1 MGRGCATVVKSME
14 NLFRMQWPMDVIVFV
29 FGAVIGSFLNVC
41 IYRLQREESIVWPGS
56 RCPKCGKT
64 IAWYD
69 NLPIV
74 SFLFLLGRCRACR
87 APISWRYPLVEAL
100 NGAGYLLLLR
110 QFGLMWPTLIYALFF
125 SALVVITFIDLDI
138 QIIPD
143 VISLPGIVIG
153 LAVSYWLPQG
163 FVSSLIGLLVGGGFF
178 WLVAEVGTRVLKQEA
193 MGGGD
198 IKLIAMVGAFLGWHN
213 VLLTIFLASLA
224 GAAVGLLF
232 MVLKG
237 WGRRTP
243 IPFGPFLAL
252 GAVLALFFG
261 TTIVEWYVGLGR

>member
-1 MGRGCATVVKSME
+1 ME
-14 NLFRMQWPMDVIVFV
+14 NLIRMRWPIEVMVCV

-41 IYRLQREESIVWPGS
+41 IYRLAREESIVWPGS
-56 RCPKCGKT
+56 RCPKCST
-64 IAWYD
+64 PIAFYD
-69 NLPIV
+69 NLPII
-74 SFLFLLGRCRACR
+74 SFLFLLGRCRKCR

-110 QFGLMWPTLIYALFF
+110 QFGLTWPALIYAVFF
-125 SALVVITFIDLDI
+125 SALVVVTFIDLDI

-153 LAVSYWLPQG
+153 LAVSHWLPQG
-163 FVSSLIGLLVGGGFF
+163 LINSLIGCAAGGLFF
-178 WLVAEVGTRVLKQEA
+178 WLVAEVGARLLKEEA

-198 IKLIAMVGAFLGWHN
+198 IKLIAMVGAFLGWQN
-213 VLLTIFLASLA
+213 VILTIFLASLT
-224 GAAVGLLF
+224 GAVVGLSF
-232 MVLKG
+232 MALKG

-252 GAVLALFFG
+252 GALLALFCG
-261 TTIVEWYVGLGR
+261 TTIWEWYVGLGR

>member
-1 MGRGCATVVKSME
+1 ME
-14 NLFRMQWPMDVIVFV
+14 NLFRMQWPIDVTVFV

-41 IYRLQREESIVWPGS
+41 IYRIQREESIVWPGS
-56 RCPKCGKT
+56 RCPTCGAS
-64 IAWYD
+64 IAFYD

-74 SFLFLLGRCRACR
+74 SFLLLLGRCRTCR

-100 NGAGYLLLLR
+100 NGTGYVLLLR
-110 QFGLMWPTLIYALFF
+110 QFGLTWPTLIYALFF
-125 SALVVITFIDLDI
+125 SALVVVTFIDLDI

-143 VISLPGIVIG
+143 VISLPGIAIG

-163 FVSSLIGLLVGGGFF
+163 FVNSLIGCLVGGGFF
-178 WLVAEVGTRVLKQEA
+178 WLVAELGARILKQEA

-198 IKLIAMVGAFLGWHN
+198 IKLIAMVGAFVGWHN
-213 VLLTIFLASLA
+213 VLLTIFLASLS

-232 MVLKG
+232 MAVKG
-237 WGRRTP
+237 WGRKTP

-252 GAVLALFFG
+252 GAVLSLFFG

>member
-1 MGRGCATVVKSME
+1 MGLGCATVVKSMA
-14 NLFRMQWPMDVIVFV
+14 NPLMMQWPIDVIVFV

-41 IYRLQREESIVWPGS
+41 IYRIQRDESIVWPGS
-56 RCPKCGKT
+56 RCPTCGGA

-69 NLPIV
+69 NLPII
-74 SFLFLLGRCRACR
+74 SFLLLLGRCRRCG

-100 NGAGYLLLLR
+100 NGAGYMLLLR
-110 QFGLMWPTLIYALFF
+110 QFGLTWPTLIYALFF
-125 SALVVITFIDLDI
+125 SALVVVTFIDLDI

-163 FVSSLIGLLVGGGFF
+163 FVNSLIGALGGYVFF
-178 WLVAEVGTRVLKQEA
+178 WLVAVVGSRVLKQEA

-198 IKLIAMVGAFLGWHN
+198 LKLIAMVGAFLGWQN
-213 VLLTIFLASLA
+213 VMLTIFLGSLS
-224 GAAVGLLF
+224 GAMVGLSLMAF
-232 MVLKG
+232 KR
-237 WGRRTP
+237 WGRKTP
-243 IPFGPFLAL
+243 IPFGPFLTL

-261 TTIVEWYVGLGR
+261 TTLVEWYVGLGR